1 MLSNKQCHEDTD
13 QPLWWVLSAGG
24 IDTVD
29 QDNLAKTFPNARLR
43 QQLAS
48 SDAGDLDRKRV
59 VCDVLLLVL
68 YRETL
73 VAVVSQET

>member
-13 QPLWWVLSAGG
+13 RPLLWVLSAGG